1 MDGGVN
7 YSGAATGGVALA
19 STTACVHHRHLGLP
33 QENRERGLGLRAI
46 FFHPVSIAG
55 AFSWTLGLRN
65 VCGLFEFFSSF
76 CQSVRI
82 K

>member
-33 QENRERGLGLRAI
+33 QENLERGLGLRAI
-46 FFHPVSIAG
+46 FFSPGFDSGGVLVDAWIEERV
-55 AFSWTLGLRN
+55 W
-65 VCGLFEFFSSF
+65 FEFFSSF